1 MQRRS
6 GLKRTRIRRTSK
18 KKQAEN
24 RARKPFLMELERIR
38 GNLCEAQGQAS
49 DQCQGIWS
57 DGHEIV
63 KRSAGGDPLNP
74 NNVLLICRLC
84 HDWIEANP
92 ALARERGLARK
103 GIT

>member
-6 GLKRTRIRRTSK
+6 GLKRTRIKRTSS
-18 KKQAEN
+18 KKQAEI
-24 RARKPFLMELERIR
+24 RARKPFLIELERVR
-38 GNLCEAQGQAS
+38 GNLCQAQGLAS
-49 DQCQGIWS
+49 DECQGIWS

-63 KRSAGGDPLNP
+63 KRSAGGDPLDP
-74 NNVLLICRLC
+74 DNVLLVCRRC
-84 HDWIEANP
+84 HMWIEANP